1 MREVGVAKPAY
12 GSAPNPRFPM
22 HRTLLF
28 AVAALSAC
36 SSPPTPPAILDRLTV
51 KHRWDPTTGLIVSEE
66 VVPLPEPLRDAPP
79 LAEAVARSHATGV
92 PVAAF
97 TTADRCAVCQQ
108 FKLSTLNDPR
118 LVAFL
123 TEGHVIGVHVEVDRD
138 GEAARPFLGDAAIP
152 ATYLLVPGEPPQRL
166 AGLRNAEQVI
176 EFLSGN
182 SGRSSGDR

>member
-1 MREVGVAKPAY
+1 M
-12 GSAPNPRFPM
+12 N
-22 HRTLLF
+22 RTLLL

-36 SSPPTPPAILDRLTV
+36 SSPPAPPATPTGTPPRTPPAILDRLTV
-51 KHRWDPTTGLIVSEE
+51 KHRWDPANGLIVSEE

-79 LAEAVARSHATGV
+79 LPDAVARSRATGV

-123 TEGHVIGVHVEVDRD
+123 SEGRVIGVHVEVDRD
-138 GEAARPFLGDAAIP
+138 GEAAREFLGDPAIP
-152 ATYLLVPGEPPQRL
+152 ATYLLIPGQPPRRL

-176 EFLSGN
+176 EFLSGKP
-182 SGRSSGDR
+182 